1 MTIKTNF
8 WIALLLLAF
17 TAAIV
22 LFSIHFGKKHKKA
35 KTVIQ
40 LSTFQT
46 SVGWGYKIDINHKTR
61 IYQPFVP
68 VVETHSGFETKLIA
82 ENAGRIVVQK
92 LMRNQQPILTLKDL
106 QLAGVIIDK
115 MVVQKVNSLD

>member
-1 MTIKTNF
+1 MTIKTKL
-8 WIALLLLAF
+8 WIALLLLVF
-17 TAAIV
+17 TTVAGF
-22 LFSIHFGKKHKKA
+22 FSIHFGIKQKKA

-46 SVGWGYKIDINHKTR
+46 SVGWGYKIDINNKTM

-92 LMRNQQPILTLKDL
+92 LMRNQKPILTLKDL
-106 QLAGVIIDK
+106 QVAGITIDK
-115 MVVQKVNSLD
+115 RVIQKINSLD